1 MLEVIIL
8 SAIQGITEF
17 IPISSSAHLVL
28 ISQYFNFNNSSLTL
42 DISLHLGSLLAIIT
56 YFRQD
61 IYNFIR
67 NKNLFLKI
75 LISSIP
81 TMIVGYLLVY
91 YSLIEYLRDYK
102 LIGWTTIIF
111 GILLY
116 FSDLNQN
123 TKIIKKDYNLKTAIY
138 IGFFQILSLIPGV
151 SRSGIT
157 ITGARMFNFSR
168 VESVKISFLMSVPI
182 LAAVSLFNIQSLI
195 LENNLKFSTLNLIS
209 IFLSFFFSYLTI
221 KLFLNFLKQSSLT
234 YFVIYRIILGF
245 IILIY
250 AY

>member
-1 MLEVIIL
+1 M
-8 SAIQGITEF
+8 
-17 IPISSSAHLVL
+17 
-28 ISQYFNFNNSSLTL
+28 
-42 DISLHLGSLLAIIT
+42 
-56 YFRQD
+56 
-61 IYNFIR
+61 
-67 NKNLFLKI
+67 
-75 LISSIP
+75 
-81 TMIVGYLLVY
+81 
-91 YSLIEYLRDYK
+91 
-102 LIGWTTIIF
+102 
-111 GILLY
+111 
-116 FSDLNQN
+116 
-123 TKIIKKDYNLKTAIY
+123 KTAIY

-182 LAAVSLFNIQSLI
+182 LVAVSLFNIQSLI
-195 LENNLKFSTLNLIS
+195 LEDNLKFSTLNLIS

>member
-28 ISQYFNFNNSSLTL
+28 VSQYFNFNNSSLTL

-102 LIGWTTIIF
+102 YWSPVARVDNVF
-111 GILLY
+111 GDRNLVCSCPSMDEY
-116 FSDLNQN
+116 
-123 TKIIKKDYNLKTAIY
+123 KD
-138 IGFFQILSLIPGV
+138 
-151 SRSGIT
+151 
-157 ITGARMFNFSR
+157 
-168 VESVKISFLMSVPI
+168 E
-182 LAAVSLFNIQSLI
+182 AA
-195 LENNLKFSTLNLIS
+195 
-209 IFLSFFFSYLTI
+209 
-221 KLFLNFLKQSSLT
+221 
-234 YFVIYRIILGF
+234 
-245 IILIY
+245 
-250 AY
+250 